1 MTTMTT
7 ETQQVV
13 KPPVAQEKDA
23 KTGGA
28 ARGWGSG
35 FSFGRAW
42 VIGRREVL
50 SYFVSPI
57 AYVAMCLFLVAAGFA
72 FAQDFKPGQ
81 PAMMRHLFEW
91 MLWFLTLVVPLLC
104 MGSISQEWASGT
116 IETLMTAPV
125 NDAEVVLGK
134 FMGAVSFVLVML
146 APTLFYVVLLAAT
159 ATPRLDVGPVISGY
173 LGMILA
179 GALFVAVSLFCSS
192 ITRSQVI
199 AAVSAFAILA
209 VIAILPW
216 VVGSWTML
224 SGFWRTAVN
233 LAVSARYAEFAKGLI
248 DSGHVLFFLL
258 TTGVFLFLTT
268 KVLESRRWK

>member
-1 MTTMTT
+1 MSTMTT

-13 KPPVAQEKDA
+13 VKRPVVGEEGAR
-23 KTGGA
+23 TGA
-28 ARGWGSG
+28 ERGGG
-35 FSFGRAW
+35 FSFARAW

-57 AYVAMCLFLVAAGFA
+57 AYVAMFLFLVACGFA
-72 FAQDFKPGQ
+72 FAQDFRPGQ

-134 FMGAVSFVLVML
+134 FMGALSFVLVML
-146 APTLFYVVLLAAT
+146 APTILYVVLLAAT
-159 ATPRLDVGPVISGY
+159 ATPRLDLGPVISGY

-192 ITRSQVI
+192 ITRSQVV

-224 SGFWRTAVN
+224 PGFWRGVVNNAVY
-233 LAVSARYAEFAKGLI
+233 ARYADFAKGVI
-248 DSGHVLFFLL
+248 DTGHLLFFVL